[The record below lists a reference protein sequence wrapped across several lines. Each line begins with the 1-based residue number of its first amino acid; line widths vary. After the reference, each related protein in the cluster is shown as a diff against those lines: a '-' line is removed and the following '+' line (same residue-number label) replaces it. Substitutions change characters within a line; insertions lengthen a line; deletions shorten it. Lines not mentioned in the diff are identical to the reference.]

1 MRSKKLFLKIYIPI
15 LIIYSIFIIVF
26 SILAIK
32 ANSINGYI
40 DSITFNEELTIKIN
54 NIDYDSLINIENK
67 SEYLLTN
74 ENITNY
80 VYNFRV
86 EFYDKVYRKS
96 DIYDIKLLKDSLP
109 EYITDIK
116 LLGRLGIIFSQK
128 QLDSKIDNIK
138 YNVMVRNVYFISLI
152 PLLIILLAVLFG
164 NKISEIIKSSSEII
178 KSSKI
183 YNINISLNIS
193 IFIILGYLFLIIPY
207 CLFVITWTK
216 YYISIPLII
225 ILLITMCIIVNDA
238 TKNFND
244 VFNLNLFIL
253 LTIILII
260 ISFVIIS
267 GIGEIFPQSGDMKN
281 GRNAMM
287 RDLVNFSWPLIY
299 PKNGYGFVYYFAH
312 WVIPSLIGKI
322 FGLNIGLFSLILWT
336 SLGIFIFYILLLNLL
351 KVKSNLYK
359 LIFIIIFIFFSVRI
373 SDKMKYHIFTEYM
386 PIMTQSY
393 QIFNQSIAIWVMC
406 ILFLYQRNSSNFA
419 FLGLSVV
426 FYSPYAIIGILP
438 YMFIKVILDIKN
450 NKFIELKNIFS
461 ISNILSSVSI
471 FPLIYLYLSSASTVN
486 DGFKSL
492 ITEYNYFVLFIS
504 YIVSFGIY
512 MIFLFKDNKN
522 NYILYTT
529 IFVFIFVSMVKY
541 SNDHNFSRTNLT
553 AIFFTYFMSV
563 KYLNENINLK
573 SIKKKLFILLIIISS
588 FSSFIYFEN
597 QIIGFLENRTETEKY
612 EERETFNTSYNSWV
626 LRTITCQDMDNSIFF
641 KYIAKDIE

>member
-80 VYNFRV
+80 VYNCRV
-86 EFYDKVYRKS
+86 EFYDKIYRKS

-138 YNVMVRNVYFISLI
+138 YNVMLRNIYFISII
-152 PLLIILLAVLFG
+152 PLLLILLFVLFG
-164 NKISEIIKSSSEII
+164 SKAAEII

-207 CLFVITWTK
+207 CLFLIIWTK

-267 GIGEIFPQSGDMKN
+267 GIGEIFPQSGDMRN
-281 GRNAMM
+281 GRNAVF
-287 RDLVNFSWPLIY
+287 RDLINFSWPIIY

-322 FGLNIGLFSLILWT
+322 FGLKIGLYALILWT
-336 SLGIFIFYILLLNLL
+336 SLGIFIFYILLINLL

-406 ILFLYQRNSSNFA
+406 ILFLYQKNSSNFA

-438 YMFIKVILDIKN
+438 YMFIKVILDIKD

-471 FPLIYLYLSSASTVN
+471 FPLMYLYLSSASTVN
-486 DGFKSL
+486 DGFKLL

-529 IFVFIFVSMVKY
+529 IFVFIFVSMIKY

-563 KYLNENINLK
+563 KYLNENINL
-573 SIKKKLFILLIIISS
+573 SSVKKKLFILLIIISS

-597 QIIGFLENRTETEKY
+597 QIIGFLENRTEIEKY

-626 LRTITCQDMDNSIFF
+626 LKTITCQNMDDSIFF
-641 KYIAKDIE
+641 KYIAKDVE

>member
-1 MRSKKLFLKIYIPI
+1 MKYKRLFLKIYIPI
-15 LIIYSIFIIVF
+15 LIIYCIFVIVF

-40 DSITFNEELTIKIN
+40 DGITFNEEFTIKIN
-54 NIDYDSLINIENK
+54 NIDYDSLLNIENK

-74 ENITNY
+74 ENISNY
-80 VYNFRV
+80 IYSFRV
-86 EFYDKVYRKS
+86 EFYDKIYRKS

-109 EYITDIK
+109 EYITDVK
-116 LLGRLGIIFSQK
+116 LLGRLGSFFSQK
-128 QLDSKIDNIK
+128 QLPPKIEDIK
-138 YNVMVRNVYFISLI
+138 YNVMVRNVYFISII
-152 PLLIILLAVLFG
+152 PLLLILLAVLFG
-164 NKISEIIKSSSEII
+164 DKIVKII

-207 CLFVITWTK
+207 CLFVISWTK

-225 ILLITMCIIVNDA
+225 ILLITICIIVNDA

-253 LTIILII
+253 LTIIFII

-281 GRNAMM
+281 GRNAMI

-322 FGLNIGLFSLILWT
+322 FGLKIGLYALILWT

-351 KVKSNLYK
+351 KVKSNVYK

-373 SDKMKYHIFTEYM
+373 SDKMKHYVFTEYM

-406 ILFLYQRNSSNFA
+406 ILFLYQKNSSNFA

-426 FYSPYAIIGILP
+426 FYSPYAIIGIIP
-438 YMFIKVILDIKN
+438 YMFVKVILDIKD

-461 ISNILSSVSI
+461 ISNILSSISI
-471 FPLIYLYLSSASTVN
+471 FPLMYLYLSSASTVN
-486 DGFKSL
+486 DGFKLL

-504 YIVSFGIY
+504 YIVSFAIY

-529 IFVFIFVSMVKY
+529 IFVFIFVSMIKY

-563 KYLNENINLK
+563 KYLNENINL
-573 SIKKKLFILLIIISS
+573 SSVKKKLFILLIIISS

-597 QIIGFLENRTETEKY
+597 QIIGFLENRTEIEKY
-612 EERETFNTSYNSWV
+612 EERETLNTSYNSWV

-641 KYIAKDIE
+641 KYIAKDVE

>member
-1 MRSKKLFLKIYIPI
+1 MINKKLFLKIYIPI

-32 ANSINGYI
+32 ANLINGYI
-40 DSITFNEELTIKIN
+40 GSIVFNEDLTIKIN
-54 NIDYDSLINIENK
+54 NIDSDSLFNVENK

-80 VYNFRV
+80 VYNCRV
-86 EFYDKVYRKS
+86 EFYDKIYRKS
-96 DIYDIKLLKDSLP
+96 DIYDIKLLKDSFP

-138 YNVMVRNVYFISLI
+138 YNVMLRNVYFISII
-152 PLLIILLAVLFG
+152 PLLLILLGVLFG
-164 NKISEIIKSSSEII
+164 SKAAEII

-183 YNINISLNIS
+183 YNINISLNIN
-193 IFIILGYLFLIIPY
+193 IFIILGYLFLIIPHF
-207 CLFVITWTK
+207 LFLIIWAK
-216 YYISIPLII
+216 YYISIPLVI
-225 ILLITMCIIVNDA
+225 ILLIVLGVMIND
-238 TKNFND
+238 TIKNFND
-244 VFNLNLFIL
+244 VFNVNLFIL

-281 GRNAMM
+281 VRNAVF
-287 RDLVNFSWPLIY
+287 RDLINFSWPLIY

-322 FGLNIGLFSLILWT
+322 FGLQIGLYGLILWT
-336 SLGIFIFYILLLNLL
+336 SLGIFIFYILLINLL
-351 KVKSNLYK
+351 KVKSNIYK
-359 LIFIIIFIFFSVRI
+359 LIFIIMFIFFSVSI
-373 SDKMKYHIFTEYM
+373 SDKMEHYIIFTEYM
-386 PIMTQSY
+386 PIMTQVY
-393 QIFNQSIAIWVMC
+393 QLFNQSIAIWVMC
-406 ILFLYQRNSSNFA
+406 ILFLYQKNSSNFA

-426 FYSPYAIIGILP
+426 FYSPYAIIGIIP
-438 YMFIKVILDIKN
+438 YMFVKVILDIKN

-461 ISNILSSVSI
+461 IRNILSSVSI
-471 FPLIYLYLSSASTVN
+471 FPLMYLYLSSASTID
-486 DGFKSL
+486 DGFELL
-492 ITEYNYFVLFIS
+492 ITKYNYFVLFIS

-529 IFVFIFVSMVKY
+529 IFIFIFVSMVKY

-588 FSSFIYFEN
+588 FNSFIYFEN
-597 QIIGFLENRTETEKY
+597 QILGLAENRMEIDKY
-612 EERETFNTSYNSWV
+612 EERYTLNTIYNSWI

-641 KYIAKDIE
+641 KYIIKDTKE